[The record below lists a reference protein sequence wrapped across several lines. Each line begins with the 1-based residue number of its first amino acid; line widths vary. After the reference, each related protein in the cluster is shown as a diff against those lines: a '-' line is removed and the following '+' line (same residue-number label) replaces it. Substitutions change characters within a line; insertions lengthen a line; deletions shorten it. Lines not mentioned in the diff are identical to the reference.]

1 MSPPDK
7 RVIDPMR
14 ASTGTMQLSASYNE
28 PYDPSTSR
36 HGRSSSQSTAD
47 IPYSNSYDPRLSRSR
62 LDPVSSTYRS
72 PDQSSTKLRTEYP
85 IRPRQRSSTSAADG
99 GHPPP
104 LRVTVSPNVPN
115 RASPIFTPGYGR
127 SSSPWTADH
136 GYLVPASPRHSHRRL
151 YYTNDASRLAR
162 PRRRHG
168 EYHAE
173 RSSRPRYPTV
183 ESLRQGDFGDWGS
196 YSYTTQEQME
206 KDQMDRLDRGR
217 GAYRHSRPLSLTG
230 VEGHYVPSGLKHETR
245 AHGPPPSQRGFDK
258 LEGRNRR
265 STYDSDRE
273 LTGRPSYRAPVALHQ
288 DWDDGYYSSYR
299 DSHYDDG
306 HHDGRRHRR
315 RRHHHHHHD
324 SRDDDYR
331 SSRGH
336 NRTDSAS
343 GSVPGTGAGLGT
355 AVLASGY
362 ESDWADY
369 PYGYDYTRHH
379 SRSRRPS
386 RRHETDADPYTSEDD
401 LRAYQRE
408 PSARRES
415 PSDNGSQPLAI
426 EAPRSHRT
434 SRSQT
439 RVPEGHHSSRRVS
452 SSSQEDSKKPTESEP
467 QIKGILKPPREK
479 FPEDPNPVRPGVA
492 PLKEEAHK
500 KGIPLDARWTR
511 IDRRLVNP
519 EALEGKERFSIT
531 DEQPDCVFVLRVLT
545 KEEIQAYAIRTHEIR
560 CERARKYREY
570 REERR
575 RKKEERRRSGEE
587 VSADSEDSENSD
599 DSDDEDGDKEQHA
612 LPSSQQSQ
620 SDS

>member
-1 MSPPDK
+1 MGSSPRPRAMSPPDK

-14 ASTGTMQLSASYNE
+14 ASTGTMQPSASYNE

-47 IPYSNSYDPRLSRSR
+47 IPYTNSYDPRLSRSR
-62 LDPVSSTYRS
+62 LEAHPVSSSTYRS
-72 PDQSSTKLRTEYP
+72 PDQSTSKLRTEYA

-99 GHPPP
+99 RHPRP
-104 LRVTVSPNVPN
+104 LRVTVSPNVQN
-115 RASPIFTPGYGR
+115 RASPIITPSYGR
-127 SSSPWTADH
+127 SSSPWTSDQ

-168 EYHAE
+168 GYHGE

-183 ESLRQGDFGDWGS
+183 ESLRQGDFDDWGS

-206 KDQMDRLDRGR
+206 KDRMDRLNRGR
-217 GAYRHSRPLSLTG
+217 GAHRHSRPLSLTG
-230 VEGHYVPSGLKHETR
+230 VEGHYIPSSLKNESR
-245 AHGPPPSQRGFDK
+245 PHGPPPSQRGFDK
-258 LEGRNRR
+258 LEGRTRR

-273 LTGRPSYRAPVALHQ
+273 STGSRASHRAPVALHQ
-288 DWDDGYYSSYR
+288 DWDDGYHSSYR
-299 DSHYDDG
+299 GCHYDDG
-306 HHDGRRHRR
+306 HYDSHHDGHRHRR
-315 RRHHHHHHD
+315 RRHRHHRHD

-331 SSRGH
+331 SSRGYS
-336 NRTDSAS
+336 RTDSAS
-343 GSVPGTGAGLGT
+343 GSVAGTGAGLGT

-362 ESDWADY
+362 ESDWADS
-369 PYGYDYTRHH
+369 PYGYDHTRHH
-379 SRSRRPS
+379 GRSGRPS

-401 LRAYQRE
+401 LRAYQHE
-408 PSARRES
+408 SPARRES

-426 EAPRSHRT
+426 EAPSSCRT
-434 SRSQT
+434 SRSRT
-439 RVPEGHHSSRRVS
+439 RMPEGRHSSRHVS
-452 SSSQEDSKKPTESEP
+452 SSSQEDFKKPTESEP

-492 PLKEEAHK
+492 PLKDDAQK

-519 EALEGKERFSIT
+519 EALEGKDRFSIT

-560 CERARKYREY
+560 SKGNLPPCFSYEANQTDQVSELGNTENTASNDGVRGRSVDGRERK
-570 REERR
+570 
-575 RKKEERRRSGEE
+575 
-587 VSADSEDSENSD
+587 
-599 DSDDEDGDKEQHA
+599 
-612 LPSSQQSQ
+612 
-620 SDS
+620 

>member
-1 MSPPDK
+1 MGSSPRPRAMSPSDK

-14 ASTGTMQLSASYNE
+14 ASTGAMQLSASYNE
-28 PYDPSTSR
+28 PYDASTSR

-62 LDPVSSTYRS
+62 LDPISSTYRN
-72 PDQSSTKLRTEYP
+72 PDQSSTKLRAEYP

-99 GHPPP
+99 RHPPP

-115 RASPIFTPGYGR
+115 RASPIVTPGYGR

-258 LEGRNRR
+258 LEGRTRR

-273 LTGRPSYRAPVALHQ
+273 STGPPSYRAPVALHQ

-315 RRHHHHHHD
+315 RRHRHHHHD
-324 SRDDDYR
+324 SRDDNYR
-331 SSRGH
+331 SSRSH

-343 GSVPGTGAGLGT
+343 GSVAGTGAGLGT

-369 PYGYDYTRHH
+369 PDGYDYTRHH

-386 RRHETDADPYTSEDD
+386 RQHETDADPYTSEDD

-408 PSARRES
+408 LSARRES
-415 PSDNGSQPLAI
+415 PSDNGSQPLTI
-426 EAPRSHRT
+426 EASRSRRT

-439 RVPEGHHSSRRVS
+439 RVPEGHHSSRHVS

-511 IDRRLVNP
+511 VDRRLVNP

-560 CERARKYREY
+560 CTRSLTPVPNTSHEANQIEQVSELGNTENTAKNDGV
-570 REERR
+570 
-575 RKKEERRRSGEE
+575 RRRS
-587 VSADSEDSENSD
+587 V
-599 DSDDEDGDKEQHA
+599 DGRERK
-612 LPSSQQSQ
+612 
-620 SDS
+620 